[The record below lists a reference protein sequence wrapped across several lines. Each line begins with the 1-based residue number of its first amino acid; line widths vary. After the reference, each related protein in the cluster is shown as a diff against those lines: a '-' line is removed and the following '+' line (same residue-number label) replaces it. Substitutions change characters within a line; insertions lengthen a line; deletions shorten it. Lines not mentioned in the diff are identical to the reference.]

1 MYCKKDKRI
10 VKSIEK
16 NIIFAS
22 ENSVY
27 MDIYVEKFGGASVN
41 SAEAILNVEHILR
54 MEKRKR
60 VIVISAMGKT
70 TNKLENLV
78 GKWFTEKV
86 FFQSQYDELK
96 DYHLDIINK
105 LFENRNEILDKKD
118 NLINIVEDIFE
129 EMKNKLYITP
139 TTDYNFL
146 YDSIVSYGERL
157 STTIISYY
165 LNVVGLSNKLVYSY
179 TIIKTDNNY
188 RDANVNWTQTQQQIE
203 DRVLPMLEEYD
214 LVITQG
220 FVGGTKENLTT
231 TLGREGSDYSAAILA
246 HCLLATSMTVWKDVP
261 GLLNAD
267 PKRVEKTVKI
277 LSMPYTE
284 AVELS
289 YYGASIIHPKT
300 IKPLEN
306 KKIPLHI
313 KSFVQP
319 QEKGTLICDTP
330 SVNPIVP
337 NYIFKD
343 NQLLLS
349 IVPRDLSFA
358 SEKILSEIFLILS
371 KHKVRVNMMQN
382 SAISFSV
389 CFDEN
394 KNILP
399 ALLSDLEK
407 EFFVRYNEGLQ
418 LVTIRHYTVGSI
430 DKVIT
435 RRKILIEQKSRITA
449 QYLLDKDINPSN
461 N

>member
-1 MYCKKDKRI
+1 MYM
-10 VKSIEK
+10 E
-16 NIIFAS
+16 
-22 ENSVY
+22 
-27 MDIYVEKFGGASVN
+27 IYVEKFGGASVN

-54 MEKRKR
+54 MENKKR

-78 GKWFTEKV
+78 GKWFSEKV
-86 FFQSQYDELK
+86 FFQSQFSELM
-96 DYHLDIINK
+96 DYHLDIIDK
-105 LFENRNEILDKKD
+105 LFDKKD
-118 NLINIVEDIFE
+118 SLLEEKKNLIQIVENIFE
-129 EMKNKLYITP
+129 EIKNKLYITP

-146 YDSIVSYGERL
+146 YDSIVSYGEKL

-165 LNVVGLSNKLVYSY
+165 LNVIGLKNKLLYSFN
-179 TIIKTDNNY
+179 IIKTDNNY
-188 RDANVNWTQTQQQIE
+188 RDANVNWLQTQQEIKE
-203 DRVLPMLEEYD
+203 RLCPLLEQYD
-214 LVITQG
+214 LIITQG

-246 HCLLATSMTVWKDVP
+246 HCLVAKSMTVWKDVP

-306 KKIPLHI
+306 KKIPLYI
-313 KSFVQP
+313 KSFIQP
-319 QEKGTLICDTP
+319 QDKGTLICDTP

-349 IVPRDLSFA
+349 IVPKDLSFA

-371 KHKVRVNMMQN
+371 KHKVKVNMMQN

-389 CFDEN
+389 CLDEN

-399 ALLSDLEK
+399 LLLEDLDK

-418 LVTIRHYTVGSI
+418 LITIRHYTIGAI
-430 DKVIT
+430 DKVIAK
-435 RRKILIEQKSRITA
+435 RKILIEQKSRITA
-449 QYLLDKDINPSN
+449 QYLLDKEIKFSN